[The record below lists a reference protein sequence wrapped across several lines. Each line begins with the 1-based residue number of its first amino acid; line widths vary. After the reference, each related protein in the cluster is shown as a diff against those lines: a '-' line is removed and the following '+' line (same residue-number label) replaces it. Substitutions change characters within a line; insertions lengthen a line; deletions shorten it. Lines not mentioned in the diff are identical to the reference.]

1 MGDKRFALLWS
12 ALDKAYADIGFDALG
27 DEAFKQMVLARLI
40 EPCSKEA
47 TINVLE
53 RLGIEHVSRRTL
65 FHSLKRCAQRAYRD
79 TLAQACFTHASRHGD
94 LSLVLY
100 DVTTLYFEA
109 EREDE
114 DWEAN
119 KGFRRVGYSKERRVD
134 PQIIVGLLVDRA
146 GNPLR
151 GGSL

>member
-65 FHSLKRCAQRAYRD
+65 FNSLKRCAQRAYRD

-109 EREDE
+109 
-114 DWEAN
+114 
-119 KGFRRVGYSKERRVD
+119 
-134 PQIIVGLLVDRA
+134 P
-146 GNPLR
+146 
-151 GGSL
+151 

>member
-1 MGDKRFALLWS
+1 M
-12 ALDKAYADIGFDALG
+12 
-27 DEAFKQMVLARLI
+27 
-40 EPCSKEA
+40 
-47 TINVLE
+47 
-53 RLGIEHVSRRTL
+53 
-65 FHSLKRCAQRAYRD
+65 
-79 TLAQACFTHASRHGD
+79 
-94 LSLVLY
+94 
-100 DVTTLYFEA
+100 TTLYFEA

>member
-1 MGDKRFALLWS
+1 M
-12 ALDKAYADIGFDALG
+12 
-27 DEAFKQMVLARLI
+27 
-40 EPCSKEA
+40 
-47 TINVLE
+47 
-53 RLGIEHVSRRTL
+53 L
-65 FHSLKRCAQRAYRD
+65 FYSLKRCAQRAYRD
-79 TLAQACFTHASRHGD
+79 TLARACFTHASRHGD

-119 KGFRRVGYSKERRVD
+119 RGFRRVGYSKERRVD

-146 GNPLR
+146 GNP
-151 GGSL
+151 

>member
-1 MGDKRFALLWS
+1 MGDKRSALLWS